1 MVAAF
6 RVGRK
11 YFLMVGGQWEGWDLY
26 LLSHLKIV
34 CVLSHVQLIV
44 TLWTAAWQA
53 PLSIALSWREYWNE
67 LSFPPPGN
75 LPNSGTEPSP
85 FESPAL
91 GSGFL
96 TTEPP
101 EKHI

>member
-1 MVAAF
+1 
-6 RVGRK
+6 
-11 YFLMVGGQWEGWDLY
+11 MVGGQWEGWDLY

-67 LSFPPPGN
+67 MFLLQGIFPTQGLNLALLS
-75 LPNSGTEPSP
+75 LLHWEVDS
-85 FESPAL
+85 
-91 GSGFL
+91 
-96 TTEPP
+96 
-101 EKHI
+101 